1 VSTTDLALELA
12 GPSTRTRRGREL
24 LRALLRSRTFIV
36 GSIILAF
43 WILDAIFWRV
53 LAPYDP
59 LATSGPFLTGPTS
72 AHLLGTDE
80 LGRDVFS
87 RVLAGA
93 APALTVAPL
102 ATLVGVLGGTTI
114 GLLTGYYRRVDDILS
129 RVVDAFLAFPV
140 VVIALLVLTLLHTS
154 ESTVILVIGI
164 LFTPII
170 SRTVRAAVLAQRDQ
184 EYVAAAQLRGES
196 GFHVMVFEILPNITA
211 PIAVESTVR
220 LGYAIFTA
228 ATLSFLGVGLQI
240 PSPDWGLTVATER
253 VNISL
258 NAWTVLGPS
267 IALATV
273 VVAVNLIADGLR
285 ETIEE

>member
-1 VSTTDLALELA
+1 MTTTDLALELVDP
-12 GPSTRTRRGREL
+12 GTEVRRGREL
-24 LRALLRSRTFIV
+24 VRALLRSKTFMV
-36 GSIILAF
+36 GSIVLGA
-43 WILDAIFWRV
+43 WIVTAIFWHAF
-53 LAPYDP
+53 APYDP
-59 LATSGPFLTGPTS
+59 LSVSGPFLVGPS
-72 AHLLGTDE
+72 SGHLLGTDE

-93 APALTVAPL
+93 STALTIAPL
-102 ATLVGVLGGTTI
+102 ATLLGVVGGTAI
-114 GLLTGYYRRVDDILS
+114 GLVSGYYRRADEVLS

-140 VVIALLVLTLLHTS
+140 VIIGLLVLTVLPSS
-154 ESTVILVIGI
+154 ESTVILAIGI
-164 LFTPII
+164 LFAPIV
-170 SRTVRAAVLAQRDQ
+170 SRTVRAAVLVERDR

-196 GFHVMVFEILPNITA
+196 GLHVMMFEILPNITG
-211 PIAVESTVR
+211 PIAVEATVR

-258 NAWTVLGPS
+258 NPWTVLAPA
-267 IALATV
+267 IALGTV

-285 ETIEE
+285 EAIEE

>member
-1 VSTTDLALELA
+1 MTTTDLALELVDSS
-12 GPSTRTRRGREL
+12 GDTRRGRDL
-24 LRALLRSRTFIV
+24 LRALVRSRTFAAGSLILGTWIV
-36 GSIILAF
+36 VAIL
-43 WILDAIFWRV
+43 WRV
-53 LAPYDP
+53 LVPYDP
-59 LATSGPFLTGPTS
+59 LATSGPFLAGPS
-72 AHLLGTDE
+72 GAHVLGTDE

-93 APALTVAPL
+93 ATALTIAPL
-102 ATLVGVLGGTTI
+102 ATLLGVFGGTAI
-114 GLLTGYYRRVDDILS
+114 GLLSGYYRLVDEMLS

-140 VVIALLVLTLLHTS
+140 VIIGLLVLTVLPSS

-164 LFTPII
+164 LFAPIV
-170 SRTVRAAVLAQRDQ
+170 SRTVRAAVLVERDR
-184 EYVAAAQLRGES
+184 EYVAAARLRGES
-196 GFHVMVFEILPNITA
+196 GLYVMAFEILPNVTG
-211 PIAVESTVR
+211 PIAVETTVR

-258 NAWTVLGPS
+258 NAWTVLGPA

-285 ETIEE
+285 EAIEE